1 MTRDQSLSGLSGDGL
16 LLEKR
21 KAGQPDRT
29 RLCPVD
35 CPAGQQRENTVRQTV
50 LSGALSGPDT
60 PDKTHPLSGATGQDS
75 RIPLRTPQDCR
86 DDLYD
91 IVIGIIEKKPREAY
105 EVRLRDV
112 RGGPKPVRSV
122 LIRLCR
128 KIPDGRWMPMNEGSR
143 CGLTIA
149 ASQISAVI
157 DLLERAEDVLAD
169 EGQLP

>member
-1 MTRDQSLSGLSGDGL
+1 MSSRTEER
-16 LLEKR
+16 
-21 KAGQPDRT
+21 AGFAGINGFVSTHIYELTTSHGVVRNN
-29 RLCPVD
+29 PVI
-35 CPAGQQRENTVRQTV
+35 PANP
-50 LSGALSGPDT
+50 A
-60 PDKTHPLSGATGQDS
+60 
-75 RIPLRTPQDCR
+75 RTPQDCH
-86 DDLYD
+86 DAPGD

-149 ASQISAVI
+149 ASQLSAVI
-157 DLLERAEDVLAD
+157 DMLERAEDVLAD
-169 EGQLP
+169 EEQLP